1 MKTRKLRRVSALLA
15 VAMMLALLPTAAFAE
30 DGNNKC
36 GENLTWELS
45 EDGTL
50 TISGEGKMENYGY
63 DRKLNTT
70 TTPWELER
78 PLITKVVIKGGVT
91 SIGDNAFSGC
101 ANLESVDLSRASS
114 LTTIGTSFY
123 DCKKLDGVKLYE
135 GLVTIGGSAFNHCEN
150 LKSIHIPSTVM
161 AIGGWCFESCTS
173 LSEVTFEA
181 DSQLTKIAKKN
192 VFKLWP

>member
-1 MKTRKLRRVSALLA
+1 MKTRKLRLVSALLA
-15 VAMMLALLPTAAFAE
+15 LAMMLALLPTAAFAE

-50 TISGEGKMENYGY
+50 TISGEGEMENYGY

-101 ANLESVDLSRASS
+101 ANLESVDLSRS
-114 LTTIGTSFY
+114 IKP
-123 DCKKLDGVKLYE
+123 D
-135 GLVTIGGSAFNHCEN
+135 NHR
-150 LKSIHIPSTVM
+150 HI
-161 AIGGWCFESCTS
+161 
-173 LSEVTFEA
+173 
-181 DSQLTKIAKKN
+181 
-192 VFKLWP
+192 VF